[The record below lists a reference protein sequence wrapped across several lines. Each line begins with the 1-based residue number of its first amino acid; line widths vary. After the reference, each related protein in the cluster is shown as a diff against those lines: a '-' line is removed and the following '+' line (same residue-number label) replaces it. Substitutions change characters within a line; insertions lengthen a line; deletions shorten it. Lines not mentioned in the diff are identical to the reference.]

1 MEQLLTVADV
11 VERTRLSRT
20 VVYELMRSGDLP
32 AVNRGRSRRIREAD
46 LDEWIRQL
54 GKQPTT
60 AAA

>member
-20 VVYELMRSGDLP
+20 VVYELIASGDLP

-54 GKQPTT
+54 GKQPAT